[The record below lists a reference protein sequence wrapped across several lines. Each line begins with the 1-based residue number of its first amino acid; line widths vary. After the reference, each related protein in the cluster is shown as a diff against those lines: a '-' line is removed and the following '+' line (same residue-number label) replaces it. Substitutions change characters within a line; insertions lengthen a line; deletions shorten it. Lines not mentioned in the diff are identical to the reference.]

1 MRGAVA
7 LHRRRRPSADD
18 AVAVGLFRPPGAS
31 YPPAMLTRRLLGLAL
46 VLSLTA
52 GLAACYPE
60 PETNRVV
67 AIGDS
72 LLLGA
77 MQQGLAARL
86 SERGLVP
93 QIDAKGGRRAD
104 QSIDLVEAATRNRP
118 TGVLYLGLGTND
130 GPNRETFRRD
140 IEALMLAARGWPV
153 VWSLVEGGAALPV
166 NAELRAAV
174 DRYPNLRVIDF
185 NPEVWKNPSYR
196 ATDGI
201 HLVPAG
207 YVARAAHITTHCDQY
222 DG

>member
-1 MRGAVA
+1 MKRGRLLSLVIAAA
-7 LHRRRRPSADD
+7 LT
-18 AVAVGLFRPPGAS
+18 VGLTACSPP
-31 YPPAMLTRRLLGLAL
+31 
-46 VLSLTA
+46 
-52 GLAACYPE
+52 

-86 SERGLVP
+86 SERGLDP
-93 QIDAKGGRRAD
+93 HIDAKGGRRAD
-104 QSIDLVEAATRNRP
+104 QSVALVEAATRDRP

-130 GPNRETFRRD
+130 GPNRVTFRSD

-166 NAELRAAV
+166 NAELRAAA
-174 DRYPNLRVIDF
+174 DRYPNLQIIDF
-185 NPEVWKNPSYR
+185 NPEVWAHPWYR

-207 YVARAAHITTHCDQY
+207 YVARARHIAYHCDQY
-222 DG
+222 QP